1 MKIDRKTAIK
11 ILILTV
17 GIVLAIPVIY
27 NIIIH
32 EYYKEENLASFWAMI
47 LGYIIAMSL
56 LVVAFLPYLQHSK
69 ALSEGQKSWLE
80 NPIVYSTRS
89 YFDDLSDFPFCPSL
103 TAHL

>member
-1 MKIDRKTAIK
+1 MKIERRTAIK

-32 EYYKEENLASFWAMI
+32 EYYQEENQASFWAMI

-56 LVVAFLPYLQHSK
+56 LVVAFLPSFNIAKHFQRD
-69 ALSEGQKSWLE
+69 KS
-80 NPIVYSTRS
+80 RG
-89 YFDDLSDFPFCPSL
+89 
-103 TAHL
+103 

>member
-1 MKIDRKTAIK
+1 MKIDRKSAIK

-56 LVVAFLPYLQHSK
+56 LVVAFLPTFNITKHFPTD
-69 ALSEGQKSWLE
+69 KS
-80 NPIVYSTRS
+80 RG
-89 YFDDLSDFPFCPSL
+89 
-103 TAHL
+103 

>member
-56 LVVAFLPYLQHSK
+56 LVVAFLPTFNIAKHFQTD
-69 ALSEGQKSWLE
+69 KS
-80 NPIVYSTRS
+80 
-89 YFDDLSDFPFCPSL
+89 
-103 TAHL
+103 HG